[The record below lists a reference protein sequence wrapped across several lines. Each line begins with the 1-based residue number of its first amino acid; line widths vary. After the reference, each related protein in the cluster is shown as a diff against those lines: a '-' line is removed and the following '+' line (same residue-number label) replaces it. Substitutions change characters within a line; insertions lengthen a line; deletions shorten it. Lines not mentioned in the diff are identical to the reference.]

1 MENAIILLMF
11 FMLGFII
18 GLLCRKKPQIEYINT
33 EKIIHT
39 TPEIKLTEEQI
50 FLNSTIVFEAKEFT
64 QAELMLHLK
73 HIGSKVGK
81 AKNED
86 KFFVRI
92 PDYTSPIA
100 INYFSYKFFK
110 TIKW

>member
-1 MENAIILLMF
+1 MENAIVLF
-11 FMLGFII
+11 TVFMLGLII
-18 GLLCRKKPQIEYINT
+18 GLLCRKSPQIEYITHEKFVPIT
-33 EKIIHT
+33 EPI
-39 TPEIKLTEEQI
+39 LSDEEA
-50 FLNSTIVFEAKEFT
+50 FLQTTIVFEGDQFT
-64 QAELMLHLK
+64 QKELMRHLK

-81 AKNED
+81 AKNQD

-110 TIKW
+110 TIK

>member
-1 MENAIILLMF
+1 MENAIVLLTV

-18 GLLCRKKPQIEYINT
+18 GLLCRKRPQIEYIDS
-33 EKIIHT
+33 EKIIHV

-50 FLNSTIVFEAKEFT
+50 FLDSTIVFEGKEYT

-73 HIGSKVGK
+73 HICSKVGK

-110 TIKW
+110 TVK